1 MWFIYL
7 WGILGLFILLWIL
20 ALKPAKIREEKNN
33 LFGNKYYA
41 HRGLHDEYA
50 GIPENSLPAFKRA
63 VQQQIGIELDVHLS
77 KDGIPVVFH
86 DENLKRVCGV
96 EADISEL
103 NAVELQKQHLRN
115 TEYTIPLLKEVLQL
129 IAGKVPIIIELKF
142 ERNYRLLCEKVNILL
157 QHYQGNF
164 CIESFDPRCVWWFR
178 KNQKDIIRGQ
188 LAESFRHH
196 GMKINIFLDFLLKNL
211 LMNFLARPDFVA
223 YNFEDVHRARSFWLC
238 SCIYQV
244 QKVLWVIRSPEQF
257 VIAKKQNAI
266 LIFEG
271 LDLRKLESEFQKI
284 NDKKTE

>member
-96 EADISEL
+96 EADIS
-103 NAVELQKQHLRN
+103 
-115 TEYTIPLLKEVLQL
+115 
-129 IAGKVPIIIELKF
+129 
-142 ERNYRLLCEKVNILL
+142 
-157 QHYQGNF
+157 
-164 CIESFDPRCVWWFR
+164 
-178 KNQKDIIRGQ
+178 
-188 LAESFRHH
+188 
-196 GMKINIFLDFLLKNL
+196 
-211 LMNFLARPDFVA
+211 
-223 YNFEDVHRARSFWLC
+223 
-238 SCIYQV
+238 
-244 QKVLWVIRSPEQF
+244 
-257 VIAKKQNAI
+257 
-266 LIFEG
+266 
-271 LDLRKLESEFQKI
+271 
-284 NDKKTE
+284 